1 MKGISRRLARRI
13 KQVSLAIID
22 VDGVL
27 TDGRLYYSADGEQ
40 LKVFNTLD
48 GHGLKMLAA
57 SGVTLAIISGRSSA
71 ALAKRAKDLGIKNLV
86 MGVADKAT
94 AYQALLKKLKLT
106 TDVVAS
112 IGDDIVDL
120 PILMHCAFSAVV
132 PSAPADVASRV
143 DYMTKAAAGAGAV
156 REFCEV
162 IMRTQGTYQIALQQY
177 LD

>member
-13 KQVSLAIID
+13 EQVSLAVID

-48 GHGLKMLAA
+48 GHGLKMLAS
-57 SGVTLAIISGRSSA
+57 SGVTLAVISGRSSA
-71 ALAKRAKDLGIKNLV
+71 ALAKRAKDLGIKHLK

-120 PILMHCAFSAVV
+120 PILMHCAFSAAV

-143 DYMTKAAAGAGAV
+143 DYMTKATAGAGAV

-162 IMRTQGTYQIALQQY
+162 IMRTQGTYQTALQQY